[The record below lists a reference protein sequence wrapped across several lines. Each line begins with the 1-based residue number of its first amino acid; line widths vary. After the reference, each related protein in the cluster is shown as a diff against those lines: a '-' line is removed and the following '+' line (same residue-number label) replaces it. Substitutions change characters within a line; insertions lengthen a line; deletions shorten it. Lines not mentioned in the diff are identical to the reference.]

1 MADPYKSEDTQLAV
15 GTEDTQGTAVAPT
28 RVFGKVAEDAT
39 PPDPEVAWE
48 PIRVIG
54 GDREVFQMHEGQHE
68 YQGGDIPVILIDGA
82 PLAYAFGSETVN
94 ADEDLD
100 GGSETGTTTH
110 ILTPKM
116 DGKPP
121 SQTIEAVYYGRGG
134 GTDFVRTFPGGTV
147 NECEISTNNDDELTA
162 SLSYWAMGVT
172 PGTSP
177 TGSITVPD
185 RNPWLFSD
193 AASQL
198 SLFGTSFARFV
209 SFTYT
214 LSNNLEEGR
223 YIAPDSDH
231 PSGDAKDPYEITYGN
246 ADHEL
251 SATIAVEDDALYTE
265 LVNATA
271 GGFTATIEF
280 ERPNGDNLRIT
291 LTGCQI
297 TSAPHDIPADA
308 SKIEVEVSITAESAE
323 IRVEDSNS
331 AGTGYLA

>member
-1 MADPYKSEDTQLAV
+1 MVDPYKSEDTQLAV
-15 GTEDTQGTAVAPT
+15 GTEDTQGTSVAPT

-39 PPDPEVAWE
+39 PPDPEVDWR
-48 PIRVIG
+48 PTRVIG
-54 GDREVFQMHEGQHE
+54 GDREVFQQHEGQHQ
-68 YQGGDIPVILIDGA
+68 YQGGDVPIILYDGA
-82 PLAYAFGSETVN
+82 PLAYAFGSESVS
-94 ADEDLD
+94 ADTGI
-100 GGSETGTTTH
+100 GGSETGTTLHT
-110 ILTPKM
+110 LTPKM

-134 GTDFVRTFPGGTV
+134 GSDFVRTFSGCVP
-147 NECEISTNNDDELTA
+147 NELEVATNNDDELTA
-162 SLSYWAMGVT
+162 TLTYWAMGVDT
-172 PGTSP
+172 GTSP
-177 TGSITVPD
+177 TGSISVAD

-209 SFTYT
+209 SFSYT

-223 YIAPDSDH
+223 YIVDDASTPTGS
-231 PSGDAKDPYEITYGN
+231 AKDPFEITYGN

-251 SATIAVEDDALYTE
+251 SATIAIEDSALYDE
-265 LVNATA
+265 LVNGTA

-280 ERPNGDNLRIT
+280 ERPNGDRIQLT

-297 TSAPHDIPADA
+297 TSAPHDIPGD
-308 SKIEVEVSITAESAE
+308 SGKVEVEVSITANSAT
-323 IRVEDSNS
+323 IKVEDSNS